1 MPRREKI
8 SQKLPQRSKIFET
21 LFNTGG
27 IIKWRGLSPR
37 ENRVKLK
44 NIEMAN
50 KKTPTNT
57 LTRNLNELAEPT
69 GNIYETVVVLAK
81 RANQIAIAEKKELTR
96 KLEDFKNDRDTMEE
110 VFENREQIEISKYYE
125 RQPKPSL
132 VAIEEFKEGEISYRM
147 AKQDE

>member
-1 MPRREKI
+1 MLDFSCRKRKVTI
-8 SQKLPQRSKIFET
+8 
-21 LFNTGG
+21 
-27 IIKWRGLSPR
+27 
-37 ENRVKLK
+37 K

-57 LTRNLNELAEPT
+57 LTRDLSDLAAPT
-69 GNIYETVVVLAK
+69 GNIYETVVILAK

-96 KLEDFKNDRDTMEE
+96 RLEDFKNDRDTMEE

-132 VAIEEFKEGEISYRM
+132 VAIEEFKAGQVSYRM
-147 AKQDE
+147 AKQDED

>member
-1 MPRREKI
+1 MEGFLSVSK
-8 SQKLPQRSKIFET
+8 KSKI
-21 LFNTGG
+21 
-27 IIKWRGLSPR
+27 IRI
-37 ENRVKLK
+37 
-44 NIEMAN
+44 IEMAN

-110 VFENREQIEISKYYE
+110 VVENREQIEISKYYE

-132 VAIEEFKEGEISYRM
+132 VAIEEFKEGEVFYRM

>member
-1 MPRREKI
+1 MEGLYFP
-8 SQKLPQRSKIFET
+8 SA
-21 LFNTGG
+21 G
-27 IIKWRGLSPR
+27 IRKVTI
-37 ENRVKLK
+37 K

-57 LTRNLNELAEPT
+57 QTRNLSELAAPT
-69 GNIYETVVVLAK
+69 GNIYESVVILAK

-96 KLEDFKNDRDTMEE
+96 RLEDFKNDRDTMEE

-132 VAIEEFKEGEISYRM
+132 VAIEEFKDGEVSYRM
-147 AKQDE
+147 AKQDEE